1 MNPVRR
7 PLGLGPATSP
17 TAPTA
22 RTAQRLLPVERAEG
36 DGLVDV
42 VGEDQAV
49 VQPRGR
55 RVLGPGRSASP
66 KDAVGE

>member
-1 MNPVRR
+1 MSTTRR

-17 TAPTA
+17 TASSDHTV
-22 RTAQRLLPVERAEG
+22 QRLLPAERGGG
-36 DGLVDV
+36 DVLVDV

-55 RVLGPGRSASP
+55 RVLGPGGSTSP
-66 KDAVGE
+66 EVS